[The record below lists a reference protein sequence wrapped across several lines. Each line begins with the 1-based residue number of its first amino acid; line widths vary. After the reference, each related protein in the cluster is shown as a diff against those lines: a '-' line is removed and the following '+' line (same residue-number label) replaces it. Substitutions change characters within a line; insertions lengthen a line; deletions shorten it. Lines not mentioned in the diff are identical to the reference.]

1 MNYLID
7 QPADGVSPCGTLIFA
22 HGAGAPMDSDYMQAL
37 TAELNAAGLAVVRF
51 EFPYM
56 QQRREMGKKTSP
68 RSPAGAA

>member
-37 TAELNAAGLAVVRF
+37 TAETQCSWTGC
-51 EFPYM
+51 
-56 QQRREMGKKTSP
+56 
-68 RSPAGAA
+68 GAF